1 MSPHQAY
8 PLLKH
13 VKRQKKKIP
22 CPYNNGPCS
31 IVSLPSFVL
40 PPPAF
45 PPPTVWAFPGINNGQ
60 LARSRHNH
68 QRVRCALL
76 YFLLCAF
83 VFFAFANFFF
93 FFFLNPGRRFRQAY
107 PRRRWDLYVRHARC
121 CFVCNQFRQF
131 FIAGSSFAT
140 LTSNGIYFEVG
151 VSGDGLVLWASLTL
165 HMVTD

>member
-1 MSPHQAY
+1 MPSRLSAQLSEAVSGGKVSPHQAY

-93 FFFLNPGRRFRQAY
+93 FFLKILAGA
-107 PRRRWDLYVRHARC
+107 
-121 CFVCNQFRQF
+121 FVKL
-131 FIAGSSFAT
+131 IHVAD
-140 LTSNGIYFEVG
+140 GIYMYVM
-151 VSGDGLVLWASLTL
+151 LVVASCAINL
-165 HMVTD
+165 DNFF

>member
-45 PPPTVWAFPGINNGQ
+45 PPP
-60 LARSRHNH
+60 
-68 QRVRCALL
+68 LL
-76 YFLLCAF
+76 YGPSLELTMVNWQDPVTIINEFGALCSTSF
-83 VFFAFANFFF
+83 YVPLSFSLSLIFFF
-93 FFFLNPGRRFRQAY
+93 FFWKILAGA
-107 PRRRWDLYVRHARC
+107 
-121 CFVCNQFRQF
+121 FVKL
-131 FIAGSSFAT
+131 IHVAD
-140 LTSNGIYFEVG
+140 GIYMYVM
-151 VSGDGLVLWASLTL
+151 LVVASCAINL
-165 HMVTD
+165 DNFF